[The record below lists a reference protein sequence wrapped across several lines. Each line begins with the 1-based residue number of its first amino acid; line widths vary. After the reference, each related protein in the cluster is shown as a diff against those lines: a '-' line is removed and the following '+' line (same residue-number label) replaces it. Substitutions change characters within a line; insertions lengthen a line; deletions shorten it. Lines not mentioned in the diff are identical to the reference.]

1 MKERPVIYLVALLA
15 LLVICNL
22 AFVYSKGWTRWTWQL
37 FSFGGLLVIYKLAS
51 LNLED
56 IGLSRARIGT
66 GLKYG
71 LATIAII
78 LIVFLALYLINQNIF
93 SDKRYDQSLHA
104 ALISALFIVPLQTVL
119 FEELAFRGIMPAL
132 LKNIGAGFW
141 ITLITS
147 ALIFGLWHIAT
158 APKGNLAG
166 VSSSSNLLI
175 IGVVFAATASAGAIL
190 YFLRYQSDSLVAPI
204 SVHWFVNGLAIV
216 LSSLSW
222 LHRS

>member
-1 MKERPVIYLVALLA
+1 MKEKPALYLVALLV
-15 LLVICNL
+15 LLIICNL
-22 AFVYSKGWTRWTWQL
+22 AFVYSKGWMRWTWQI

-56 IGLSRARIGT
+56 IGLSRLRISA

-71 LATIAII
+71 FAMIAII
-78 LIVFLALYLINQNIF
+78 SVIFIALYFINQNIF
-93 SDKRYDQSLHA
+93 SDKRYDQSFHT

-141 ITLITS
+141 LTLITS
-147 ALIFGLWHIAT
+147 AILFGLWHIAS
-158 APKGNLAG
+158 APKGNLVG
-166 VSSSSNLLI
+166 ISTSSNLLI
-175 IGVVFAATASAGAIL
+175 IGAVFAATASAGAIL